1 MDSKGKKISLIL
13 ITGIMTVLPL
23 VGRTADS
30 GNLLFLAM
38 LVAISAVML
47 CNNVFKRNISLSF
60 NLTDIAV
67 LFFCI
72 YVFIRD
78 IQSTG
83 LTAERSLQYSL
94 LALLYLIVKT
104 SEKNPIKAIAIGI
117 LLCGVIQSIVA
128 YLQLGGIISSHHNAF
143 ACTGLFYISLSAMFS
158 SLGAEAPFRCSAL
171 KKLRRK
177 ISMNCC
183 PIK

>member
-72 YVFIRD
+72 YVFIMLCYCCVCLCCV
-78 IQSTG
+78 G
-83 LTAERSLQYSL
+83 RSAPGYVLHYGCCQM
-94 LALLYLIVKT
+94 
-104 SEKNPIKAIAIGI
+104 
-117 LLCGVIQSIVA
+117 
-128 YLQLGGIISSHHNAF
+128 
-143 ACTGLFYISLSAMFS
+143 FYILHI
-158 SLGAEAPFRCSAL
+158 LQE
-171 KKLRRK
+171 
-177 ISMNCC
+177 
-183 PIK
+183 